1 MCWAHG
7 TFSWIVYV
15 LGHKASLG
23 RYKKTEITS
32 SVFFD
37 HNIMR
42 LDINYKGKKT
52 AKNTN
57 TWRLNNMVL
66 NNQWK
71 KSKKKSKTTLRQ
83 MWPSIEKLGAE
94 NTEYHGPR
102 GLPACL
108 KPWIVS
114 HMSDGA
120 PSPSCPCTFLALL
133 CITDQQIFRLLMH
146 TTQSKVLLIPLLNPG
161 RNEGNEFV
169 IELCFSWFLATPMRF
184 SNLQCGARGGFYQPD
199 LSPFTS
205 WTLKSSSVPE
215 RASCLLS
222 ITEPF

>member
-1 MCWAHG
+1 
-7 TFSWIVYV
+7 
-15 LGHKASLG
+15 
-23 RYKKTEITS
+23 
-32 SVFFD
+32 
-37 HNIMR
+37 MR

-71 KSKKKSKTTLRQ
+71 KSKRKSKTTLRQ
-83 MWPSIEKLGAE
+83 MWPSIEKLDAE
-94 NTEYHGPR
+94 KTECHGPR
-102 GLPACL
+102 GLRACL

-120 PSPSCPCTFLALL
+120 PSPSCPCAFLALL
-133 CITDQQIFRLLMH
+133 CIIDQQIFRLLMH
-146 TTQSKVLLIPLLNPG
+146 TTQRKVLLIPLLNPG
-161 RNEGNEFV
+161 RNEGNELV
-169 IELCFSWFLATPMRF
+169 IELCSSRSLATPMRF

>member
-1 MCWAHG
+1 MRWAHG
-7 TFSWIVYV
+7 TFSRIDYV
-15 LGHKASLG
+15 LGHKASPG
-23 RYKKTEITS
+23 SFNKIEITS
-32 SVFFD
+32 SVFCD
-37 HNIMR
+37 HIMR
-42 LDINYKGKKT
+42 LDINYKGK
-52 AKNTN
+52 KNTN

-94 NTEYHGPR
+94 NTEYHGLR
-102 GLPACL
+102 GLPTCL

-146 TTQSKVLLIPLLNPG
+146 TTQSKVLLIALLNPG
-161 RNEGNEFV
+161 RNEGNELV
-169 IELCFSWFLATPMRF
+169 IELCFS
-184 SNLQCGARGGFYQPD
+184 
-199 LSPFTS
+199 
-205 WTLKSSSVPE
+205 
-215 RASCLLS
+215 
-222 ITEPF
+222 